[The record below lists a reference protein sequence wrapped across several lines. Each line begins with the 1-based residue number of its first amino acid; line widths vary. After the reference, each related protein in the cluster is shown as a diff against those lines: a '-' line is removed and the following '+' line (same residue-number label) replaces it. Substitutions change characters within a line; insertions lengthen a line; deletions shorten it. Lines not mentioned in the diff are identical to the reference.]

1 MGHPPPAWAPEQHL
15 PDHAR
20 SPPRE
25 PPLRGGAPSGDTHYG
40 QRGSPLRR
48 AAPLQGSVACPGNTR
63 LGTLSP
69 PTPPPTPP
77 KPKPRTPCLHHA
89 PPPPPRPSTPTSPL
103 HPRLAPPQTLK
114 KDLAGAIIDPQTTGF
129 CLEQILTTTFVNSM
143 DGTSL
148 AFIMPVIIRGLR
160 DPTYDLVK
168 KAVTCAGN
176 MCVPSRPNPHPRSDP
191 NLVPI
196 SLTLTL
202 SLTLTVSLRP
212 SPYP

>member
-1 MGHPPPAWAPEQHL
+1 MQRDDPP
-15 PDHAR
+15 
-20 SPPRE
+20 
-25 PPLRGGAPSGDTHYG
+25 T
-40 QRGSPLRR
+40 
-48 AAPLQGSVACPGNTR
+48 
-63 LGTLSP
+63 SP

-77 KPKPRTPCLHHA
+77 SPNLPSLHPHHA
-89 PPPPPRPSTPTSPL
+89 PS
-103 HPRLAPPQTLK
+103 QTLK

-176 MCVPSRPNPHPRSDP
+176 MCVQPGPNPNPNPNPSPSPGPISSPSPGPISNPHPNPHP
-191 NLVPI
+191 
-196 SLTLTL
+196 
-202 SLTLTVSLRP
+202 
-212 SPYP
+212 